1 MTQIYEM
8 TIFETVTIILLLV
21 LILAIV
27 WMLTEFATL
36 KKDLNDSPILMD
48 PETRRLRLQA
58 YERVTLL
65 AERIGLTNVLSRVSV
80 TGLSAR
86 QMQATLANEIKQEY
100 EYNIS
105 QQIYLTPEIWKA
117 VKNLKEQNIYI
128 INQVGATLPAQATA
142 MDLNKQII
150 EFLLNHPDSSMQDL
164 VLEAINHDAKKLM

>member
-1 MTQIYEM
+1 M

-36 KKDLNDSPILMD
+36 KKDLGDAPLQMD

-65 AERIGLTNVLSRVSV
+65 AERIGLTSVLSRIPSA
-80 TGLSAR
+80 GLSAR
-86 QMQATLANEIKQEY
+86 QMQGALADEIKQEY

-105 QQIYLTPEIWKA
+105 QQIYMTPDIWKA

-128 INQVGATLPAQATA
+128 INQVGATLPAKATA
-142 MDLNKQII
+142 LDLNKQII
-150 EFLLNHPDSSMQDL
+150 EFLINHPDSSMQEL
-164 VLEAINHDAKKLM
+164 VLEVINHEAKKLM

>member
-1 MTQIYEM
+1 MTQICEM

-27 WMLTEFATL
+27 WMLTEFAGL
-36 KKDLNDSPILMD
+36 KKDLENSPIQMD

-65 AERIGLTNVLSRVSV
+65 AERIGLTSVLSRIPSS
-80 TGLSAR
+80 GLSAR
-86 QMQATLANEIKQEY
+86 QMQGALADEIRQEY

-105 QQIYLTPEIWKA
+105 QQIYLSPEIWKA

-128 INQVGATLPAQATA
+128 VNQVGATLPQKATA
-142 MDLNKQII
+142 LDLNKQIV
-150 EFLLNHPDSSMQDL
+150 EFLINHPDSSMQDL
-164 VLEAINHDAKKLM
+164 VLEAINNEAKRLM